1 MNETV
6 IITGSNGF
14 IGSHVVRY
22 LKEKG
27 YFVIGVGR
35 QKVSKTKV
43 DQYIPCDVSSSE
55 ATCLLDSVEMKNVSA
70 LIHLAA
76 DMRKEPHTAQVVR
89 ANCTGTEQ
97 LLELCEHHQIPVF
110 IQLSSLPVIGKPVSC
125 PIRED
130 HPIHPPTVYHVT
142 KHTQELLANY
152 ATYTF
157 GLRTVSYRI
166 SAPIGEGV
174 NPCTIFPVFV
184 QHALRGED
192 ITLIGKGTRKQTY
205 IHARYIAQAVELAIH
220 SDACGVYNL
229 SSYNLLSNYE
239 LAQKCI
245 ETLHSS
251 SKIMFT
257 GTEDPMDD
265 YNWEVSID
273 KLKQDTGFEPEINIE
288 EAILDY
294 AHVLETH

>member
-27 YFVIGVGR
+27 YFVVGVGR
-35 QKVSKTKV
+35 QKVAKTKV
-43 DQYIPCDVSSSE
+43 DQYISCDISSPE
-55 ATCLLDSVEMKNVSA
+55 VTHLLDSVDMKNVVA

-97 LLELCEHHQIPVF
+97 LLELCERHQIPVF

-125 PIRED
+125 PIKED

-157 GLRTVSYRI
+157 GIRTVSYRI
-166 SAPIGEGV
+166 SAPVGEGV
-174 NPCTIFPVFV
+174 NPRTIFPVFV
-184 QHALRGED
+184 QHALNGED

-205 IHARYIAQAVELAIH
+205 IHARDIAKAIELAIH

-229 SSYNLLSNYE
+229 SSYNLLSNHE

-251 SKIMFT
+251 SKIIFT

-288 EAILDY
+288 QAILDY

>member
-1 MNETV
+1 MSVGFRGNE
-6 IITGSNGF
+6 
-14 IGSHVVRY
+14 
-22 LKEKG
+22 
-27 YFVIGVGR
+27 
-35 QKVSKTKV
+35 
-43 DQYIPCDVSSSE
+43 
-55 ATCLLDSVEMKNVSA
+55 NVSA

-205 IHARYIAQAVELAIH
+205 IHARDIAKAVELAIH

-257 GTEDPMDD
+257 GTEDPMDY
-265 YNWEVSID
+265 YNLEVSSD